1 VKAVEGKRKLGD
13 LLVEAGMIT
22 REQLEQALKEQRR
35 SGERLGKILTRLGL
49 VTEKD
54 ILEVLEFQLGI
65 PKVVL
70 QDYNLDPEVVRLV
83 PEALARR
90 HLAIPIRRDGNR
102 LLVAMADPL
111 NLTALDDLRLAT
123 GLEIMP
129 AIASEREI
137 EAALSR
143 FWQGAGVTQA
153 LAEVEEMA
161 ATAAALP
168 PRDAFDLDEVNRA
181 GMDNAPAVRLVNRII
196 LQAVH
201 SRASDI
207 HIEPQEK
214 DIRVRFRVDGLLRDV
229 LHLPTGILNTLVSRI
244 KIMGGMDIAERRLP
258 QDGRFQVTV
267 ERRSIDLRV
276 STMPTVYGEKVVLR
290 ILDKSTMLLPLD
302 GLGFLPAS
310 RQIYETLIRSA
321 YGMILITGP
330 TGSGKTT
337 TLYATLNAL
346 SSPEK
351 NIITIEDPVEY
362 LLPGINQVR
371 VNPKAGLDFASGLRA
386 ILRQDPD
393 IIMVGEI
400 RDRETA
406 DIAVRAATTGHL
418 VFSTLHT
425 NDAAGAV
432 TRLLDMGVEPF
443 LVNSSLIGVVAQRL
457 ARLICHNCRETYQPG
472 PEDPAYTFIQDRQ
485 GLTFYRGRGCPQ
497 CNYTGYRGRTAIQEV
512 LVMTEDIRAL
522 VAEKAPSHEIKK
534 AAVAAGMVTLREDGL
549 EKASQGLTTIEEVMR
564 VTLGG
569 F

>member
-1 VKAVEGKRKLGD
+1 LGD
-13 LLVEAGMIT
+13 LLVEAGMLT
-22 REQLEQALKEQRR
+22 PEQLEKALREQKR
-35 SGERLGKILTRLGL
+35 SGERLGKVLTRLGY
-49 VTEKD
+49 VSEKD

-65 PKVVL
+65 PKVVVE
-70 QDYNLDPEVVRLV
+70 DYQLEPEVVRLI
-83 PEALARR
+83 PESLARR
-90 HLAIPIRRDGNR
+90 HMAIPVRRDGNR

-123 GLEIMP
+123 GLEIIP

-143 FWQGAGVTQA
+143 FWQPSLESETLPG
-153 LAEVEEMA
+153 LEEM
-161 ATAAALP
+161 TAADASVAV
-168 PRDAFDLDEVNRA
+168 RDSFDLDEA
-181 GMDNAPAVRLVNRII
+181 AQTGMEGTPAVQLVNRLIA
-196 LQAVH
+196 QAVR

-207 HIEPQEK
+207 HIEPQEGTVL
-214 DIRVRFRVDGLLRDV
+214 VRFRVDGLLREV
-229 LHLPTGILNTLVSRI
+229 LRLPPGILSSLISRI
-244 KIMGGMDIAERRLP
+244 KIMGGMDIAEKRLP
-258 QDGRFQVTV
+258 QDGRFQVTL

-290 ILDKSTMLLPLD
+290 ILDKTNMLLNLD
-302 GLGFLPAS
+302 SLGFSHAT
-310 RQIYETLIRSA
+310 REQYESLIRSS

-425 NDAAGAV
+425 NDAVGAV
-432 TRLLDMGVEPF
+432 TRLLDMGIEPF

-457 ARLICHNCRETYQPG
+457 VRLICPRCRELYEPK
-472 PEDPAYTFIQDRQ
+472 PDEAAYAFL
-485 GLTFYRGRGCPQ
+485 GESAVKKFYRGRGCQQ
-497 CNYTGYRGRTAIQEV
+497 CNYTGYQGRMAIQEI
-512 LVMTEDIRAL
+512 LVMTEEIRTL
-522 VAEKAPSHEIKK
+522 VSARASATEVKK
-534 AAVAAGMVTLREDGL
+534 AAIAGGMVTLREDGL
-549 EKASQGLTTIEEVMR
+549 LKASQGLTTVEEVIR
-564 VTLGG
+564 VSLSG

>member
-1 VKAVEGKRKLGD
+1 MDGKRRLGD
-13 LLVEAGMIT
+13 LLVEAGMLT
-22 REQLEQALKEQRR
+22 PEQLEKALNEQKR
-35 SGERLGKILTRLGL
+35 SGERLGKVLTRLGY
-49 VTEKD
+49 VSEKD

-65 PKVVL
+65 PKVVVE
-70 QDYNLDPEVVRLV
+70 DYQLEPEVVRLI
-83 PEALARR
+83 PERLARR
-90 HLAIPIRRDGNR
+90 HMAIPVRRDGNR

-123 GLEIMP
+123 GFEIIP

-137 EAALSR
+137 ETALSR
-143 FWQGAGVTQA
+143 FWQSFLENQAMAGF
-153 LAEVEEMA
+153 EE
-161 ATAAALP
+161 TAADTSAAAW
-168 PRDAFDLDEVNRA
+168 DSFDLDEA
-181 GMDNAPAVRLVNRII
+181 AETGIEGAPAVQLVNRLIA
-196 LQAVH
+196 QAVRA
-201 SRASDI
+201 RASDI
-207 HIEPQEK
+207 HIEPQEGSVL
-214 DIRVRFRVDGLLRDV
+214 VRFRVDGLLREV
-229 LHLPTGILNTLVSRI
+229 LRLPPGVLSSLTSRI
-244 KIMGGMDIAERRLP
+244 KIMGGMDIAEKRLP
-258 QDGRFQVTV
+258 QDGRFQITL

-290 ILDKSTMLLPLD
+290 ILDKKTMLLTLD
-302 GLGFLPAS
+302 KLGFSPATKE
-310 RQIYETLIRSA
+310 QYESLIRST

-362 LLPGINQVR
+362 LLPGINQVQ
-371 VNPKAGLDFASGLRA
+371 VNPKVGLDFAAGLRA

-457 ARLICHNCRETYQPG
+457 VRLICPQCREPYEPAPG
-472 PEDPAYTFIQDRQ
+472 DAAYAFLGENIDKK
-485 GLTFYRGRGCPQ
+485 FYRGRGCRQ
-497 CNYTGYRGRTAIQEV
+497 CNYTGYQGRTAIQEI
-512 LVMTEDIRAL
+512 LVMTDEIRSL
-522 VAEKAPSHEIKK
+522 VAAKAPVTEIKK
-534 AAVAAGMVTLREDGL
+534 AAVAGGMVTLREDGL
-549 EKASQGLTTIEEVMR
+549 LKAGQGLTTVEEVIR
-564 VTLGG
+564 VSMGE

>member
-1 VKAVEGKRKLGD
+1 MESKRRLGD

-22 REQLEQALKEQRR
+22 REQLEQALREQRR
-35 SGERLGKILTRLGL
+35 SGERLGKVLTRLGL

-70 QDYNLDPEVVRLV
+70 QDYNLDPGVVRLV

-111 NLTALDDLRLAT
+111 NLTAWDDLRVAT

-129 AIASEREI
+129 AIAAEREI
-137 EAALSR
+137 ETMLSR
-143 FWQGAGVTQA
+143 FWQGGAGGTSVPAEGEGIAQA
-153 LAEVEEMA
+153 
-161 ATAAALP
+161 AAALDAP
-168 PRDAFDLDEVNRA
+168 GAFDLDGARGA
-181 GMDNAPAVRLVNRII
+181 ATDNAPAVRLVNRII

-214 DIRVRFRVDGLLRDV
+214 DIRVRLRVDGLLRDV
-229 LHLPTGILNTLVSRI
+229 SRLPRGILNTLVSRI

-267 ERRSIDLRV
+267 EGRNIDLRV

-290 ILDKSTMLLPLD
+290 ILDKGTMLLPLD
-302 GLGFLPAS
+302 GLGFLPS
-310 RQIYETLIRSA
+310 TRQIYETLIRSA

-406 DIAVRAATTGHL
+406 DISVRAATTGHL
-418 VFSTLHT
+418 VLSTLHT

-457 ARLICHNCRETYQPG
+457 VRLICRNCRETYHPA
-472 PEDPAYTFIQDRQ
+472 PEDPARAFARDKK
-485 GLTFYRGRGCPQ
+485 GLVFYRGRGCPQ
-497 CNYTGYRGRTAIQEV
+497 CNYTGYQGRTALHEV
-512 LVMTEDIRAL
+512 LVMTEDLRAL
-522 VAEKAPSHEIKK
+522 VAAKAPSHEIKK

-549 EKASQGLTTIEEVMR
+549 EKAGQGLTTVEEVMR

-569 F
+569 L

>member
-1 VKAVEGKRKLGD
+1 MEGKRRLGD
-13 LLVEAGMIT
+13 LLVKAGMIT
-22 REQLEQALKEQRR
+22 PEQLEKALNEQKR
-35 SGERLGKILTRLGL
+35 SGERLGKILVRLGY
-49 VTEKD
+49 VSEKD

-65 PKVVL
+65 PKVVVE
-70 QDYNLDPEVVRLV
+70 DYQLEPEVVQLI
-83 PEALARR
+83 PERLARR
-90 HLAIPIRRDGNR
+90 YMAVPVRRDGNR

-111 NLTALDDLRLAT
+111 NLTALDDLRLAA
-123 GLEIMP
+123 GLEIIP

-143 FWQGAGVTQA
+143 FWQPSLESQAMAG
-153 LAEVEEMA
+153 LEEMTAVDASA
-161 ATAAALP
+161 AG
-168 PRDAFDLDEVNRA
+168 RDSFDLDVAAQA
-181 GMDNAPAVRLVNRII
+181 GMEGAPAVQLVNRLIA
-196 LQAVH
+196 QAVH

-207 HIEPQEK
+207 HIEPQEGAVL
-214 DIRVRFRVDGLLRDV
+214 VRFRVDGLLREV
-229 LHLPTGILNTLVSRI
+229 LRLPPGVLSSLISRI
-244 KIMGGMDIAERRLP
+244 KIMGGMDIAEKRLP
-258 QDGRFQVTV
+258 QDGRFQVTL

-290 ILDKSTMLLPLD
+290 ILDKANMLLTLD
-302 GLGFLPAS
+302 SLGFSAAA
-310 RQIYETLIRSA
+310 REQYESMIHSA

-371 VNPKAGLDFASGLRA
+371 VNPKVGLDFAAGLRA

-432 TRLLDMGVEPF
+432 TRLLDMGIEPF

-457 ARLICHNCRETYQPG
+457 VRLICPRCRELYEPVPG
-472 PEDPAYTFIQDRQ
+472 DASYAFLSESA
-485 GLTFYRGRGCPQ
+485 GKKFYRGRGCQQ
-497 CNYTGYRGRTAIQEV
+497 CNFTGYQGRTAIQEI
-512 LVMTEDIRAL
+512 LVMTDEIRAL
-522 VAEKAPSHEIKK
+522 VAAKAPATEIKK
-534 AAVAAGMVTLREDGL
+534 AAVAGGMVTLREDGL
-549 EKASQGLTTIEEVMR
+549 LKAGQGLTTVEEVIR
-564 VTLGG
+564 VSLGG
-569 F
+569 Y

>member
-1 VKAVEGKRKLGD
+1 MEGIENRRRLGD

-22 REQLEQALKEQRR
+22 RDQLEQALREQRR
-35 SGERLGKILTRLGL
+35 SGERLGKVLARLGL

-70 QDYNLDPEVVRLV
+70 QDYNLDQEVVKLI

-168 PRDAFDLDEVNRA
+168 PRDAFDLDEVDRA
-181 GMDNAPAVRLVNRII
+181 GMDNAPTVRLVNRII

-229 LHLPTGILNTLVSRI
+229 LHLPTGILNSLVSRI
-244 KIMGGMDIAERRLP
+244 KIMGGMDIAEKRLP

-302 GLGFLPAS
+302 GLGFLPAT

-457 ARLICHNCRETYQPG
+457 ARLICHNCRETYQPQ
-472 PEDPAYTFIQDRQ
+472 PEDPVYSFIQDRQ

-497 CNYTGYRGRTAIQEV
+497 CNYTGYQGRTAIQEV

>member
-1 VKAVEGKRKLGD
+1 MDERLRLGD
-13 LLVEAGMIT
+13 LLIKVGLLT
-22 REQLEQALKEQRR
+22 PEQLDQALKEQKRT
-35 SGERLGKILTRLGL
+35 GERLGKILARLGL
-49 VTEKD
+49 VSEKD

-70 QDYNLDPEVVRLV
+70 ADYRLDPEVVKLI
-83 PEALARR
+83 PEGLARR
-90 HLAIPIRRDGNR
+90 YLAVPVRKDGNR

-129 AIASEREI
+129 AIASEAEI
-137 EAALSR
+137 EATLSR
-143 FWQGAGVTQA
+143 FWQPNLGTSSIAG
-153 LAEVEEMA
+153 LEEV
-161 ATAAALP
+161 AAAGAVR
-168 PRDAFDLDEVNRA
+168 PRESFDLDEMARA
-181 GMDNAPAVRLVNRII
+181 GVESAPAVQLVNKLIA
-196 LQAVH
+196 QAVR

-207 HIEPQEK
+207 HIEPQEGYV
-214 DIRVRFRVDGLLRDV
+214 RVRFRIDGLLREV
-229 LHLPTGILNTLVSRI
+229 LRLPLGVLSSLISRI
-244 KIMGGMDIAERRLP
+244 KIMGGMDIAEKRLP
-258 QDGRFQVTV
+258 QDGRFQVTL
-267 ERRSIDLRV
+267 EKRSIDLRV
-276 STMPTVYGEKVVLR
+276 SSMPTVYGEKVVLR
-290 ILDKSTMLLPLD
+290 ILDKATMLLPLD
-302 GLGFLPAS
+302 ALGFLPKT
-310 RQIYETLIRSA
+310 RERYESLIRSA

-351 NIITIEDPVEY
+351 NIVTIEDPVEY
-362 LLPGINQVR
+362 LLPGINQVG

-400 RDRETA
+400 RDQETA

-432 TRLLDMGVEPF
+432 TRLLDMGIEPF

-457 ARLICHNCRETYQPG
+457 VRLICPRCKEPYR
-472 PEDPAYTFIQDRQ
+472 PEQ
-485 GLTFYRGRGCPQ
+485 GANLYSFLGEEGEGRIFYRGRGCQ
-497 CNYTGYRGRTAIQEV
+497 DCNYTGYQGRTAIQEV
-512 LVMTEDIRAL
+512 LVMNEEIRAL
-522 VAEKAPSHEIKK
+522 VAAKAPATEIKK
-534 AAVAAGMVTLREDGL
+534 AAVAGGMITLREDGL
-549 EKASQGLTTIEEVMR
+549 LKASQGLTTVEEVIR
-564 VTLGG
+564 VSLGE

>member
-1 VKAVEGKRKLGD
+1 MEGKRKLGD

>member
-1 VKAVEGKRKLGD
+1 MDGKPRLGD
-13 LLVEAGMIT
+13 LLINAGLLT
-22 REQLEQALKEQRR
+22 PEQLEQALKEQRR
-35 SGERLGKILTRLGL
+35 TGERLGKVLARLGL
-49 VTEKD
+49 VSEKD

-70 QDYNLDPEVVRLV
+70 ADYNLDPEVVKLI
-83 PEALARR
+83 PEGLARR
-90 HLAIPIRRDGNR
+90 YLAVPVRKDGNR

-129 AIASEREI
+129 AIASEAEI

-143 FWQGAGVTQA
+143 LWQPVWGSDNITG
-153 LAEVEEMA
+153 LEEV
-161 ATAAALP
+161 AAAAA
-168 PRDAFDLDEVNRA
+168 RARESFDLDEVARA
-181 GMDNAPAVRLVNRII
+181 GMEGAPAVQLVNKII
-196 LQAVH
+196 VQAVR

-207 HIEPQEK
+207 HIEPQEGY
-214 DIRVRFRVDGLLRDV
+214 IRVRFRIDGLLREV
-229 LHLPTGILNTLVSRI
+229 LRLPLGILSSLISRI
-244 KIMGGMDIAERRLP
+244 KIMGGMDIAEKRLP
-258 QDGRFQVTV
+258 QDGRFQVTL
-267 ERRSIDLRV
+267 EKRNIDVRV
-276 STMPTVYGEKVVLR
+276 SSMPTVYGEKVVLR
-290 ILDKSTMLLPLD
+290 ILDKATMLLPLD
-302 GLGFLPAS
+302 ALGFLPDTKE
-310 RQIYETLIRSA
+310 RYESLIRSA

-351 NIITIEDPVEY
+351 NIVTIEDPVEY
-362 LLPGINQVR
+362 LLQGINQTG

-393 IIMVGEI
+393 VIMVGEI

-432 TRLLDMGVEPF
+432 TRLLDMGIEPF

-457 ARLICHNCRETYQPG
+457 VRLICPRCKEPYK
-472 PEDPAYTFIQDRQ
+472 PEQ
-485 GLTFYRGRGCPQ
+485 GASLYSFLGEEGEGRVFYRGRGCRD
-497 CNYTGYRGRTAIQEV
+497 CNYTGYQGRTAIQEV
-512 LVMTEDIRAL
+512 LVVNEEIRSL
-522 VAEKAPSHEIKK
+522 VSAKAPATEIKK
-534 AAVAAGMVTLREDGL
+534 AAVAGGMITLREDGL
-549 EKASQGLTTIEEVMR
+549 LKASQGLTTVEEVIR
-564 VTLGG
+564 VTLGE

>member
-1 VKAVEGKRKLGD
+1 MDEKPRLGD
-13 LLVEAGMIT
+13 LLIKAGLLT
-22 REQLEQALKEQRR
+22 PEQLDLALKEQKRT
-35 SGERLGKILTRLGL
+35 GERLGKVLARLGL
-49 VTEKD
+49 VSEKD

-70 QDYNLDPEVVRLV
+70 ADYRLDPEVVKLV
-83 PEALARR
+83 PEGLARR
-90 HLAIPIRRDGNR
+90 YLAVPVRKDGNR

-129 AIASEREI
+129 AIASEAEI
-137 EAALSR
+137 EATLSR
-143 FWQGAGVTQA
+143 FWQPTLGTSSIAG
-153 LAEVEEMA
+153 LEEMA
-161 ATAAALP
+161 AGGSVRT
-168 PRDAFDLDEVNRA
+168 REAFDLDEMARA
-181 GMDNAPAVRLVNRII
+181 GVESAPAVQLVNKLIA
-196 LQAVH
+196 QAVR

-207 HIEPQEK
+207 HIEPQEGYV
-214 DIRVRFRVDGLLRDV
+214 RVRFRIDGLLREV
-229 LHLPTGILNTLVSRI
+229 LRLPLGVLSSLISRI
-244 KIMGGMDIAERRLP
+244 KIMGGMDIAEKRLP
-258 QDGRFQVTV
+258 QDGRFQVTL
-267 ERRSIDLRV
+267 EKRSIDLRV
-276 STMPTVYGEKVVLR
+276 SSIPTVYGEKVVLR
-290 ILDKSTMLLPLD
+290 ILDKATMLLPLD
-302 GLGFLPAS
+302 ALGFLPNT
-310 RQIYETLIRSA
+310 RERYESLIRSA

-351 NIITIEDPVEY
+351 NIVTIEDPVEY
-362 LLPGINQVR
+362 LLPGINQVG

-400 RDRETA
+400 RDQETA

-432 TRLLDMGVEPF
+432 TRLLDMGIEPF

-457 ARLICHNCRETYQPG
+457 VRLICPRCKEPYK
-472 PEDPAYTFIQDRQ
+472 PEQ
-485 GLTFYRGRGCPQ
+485 GASLYSFLGEEGEGRLFYRGRGCQ
-497 CNYTGYRGRTAIQEV
+497 DCNYTGYQGRTAIQEV
-512 LVMTEDIRAL
+512 LVMNEEIRSL
-522 VAEKAPSHEIKK
+522 VSAKAPATEIKK
-534 AAVAAGMVTLREDGL
+534 AAIAGGMVTLREDGL
-549 EKASQGLTTIEEVMR
+549 LKASQGLTTVEEVIR
-564 VTLGG
+564 VSLGE

>member
-1 VKAVEGKRKLGD
+1 MKGIENRRRLGD

-22 REQLEQALKEQRR
+22 RDQLEQALKEQRR
-35 SGERLGKILTRLGL
+35 SGERLGKVLTRLGL

-54 ILEVLEFQLGI
+54 ILEALEFQLGI

-70 QDYNLDPEVVRLV
+70 QDYNLDQEVVKLI

-168 PRDAFDLDEVNRA
+168 PRDAFDLDVNRE

-244 KIMGGMDIAERRLP
+244 KIMGGMDIAEKRLP

-302 GLGFLPAS
+302 GLGFLPAT

-371 VNPKAGLDFASGLRA
+371 VNLKAGLDFASGLRA

-485 GLTFYRGRGCPQ
+485 RLTFYRGRGCPQ
-497 CNYTGYRGRTAIQEV
+497 CNYTGYQGRTAIQEV

>member
-1 VKAVEGKRKLGD
+1 MEGKRRLGD
-13 LLVEAGMIT
+13 LLVEVGMLT
-22 REQLEQALKEQRR
+22 PEQLEKALREQKR
-35 SGERLGKILTRLGL
+35 SGERLGKVLTRLGY
-49 VTEKD
+49 VSEKD

-65 PKVVL
+65 PKVVVE
-70 QDYNLDPEVVRLV
+70 DYQLEPEVVRLI
-83 PEALARR
+83 PESLARR
-90 HLAIPIRRDGNR
+90 HMAIPVRRDGNR
-102 LLVAMADPL
+102 LLVAMVDPL

-123 GLEIMP
+123 GLEIIP

-143 FWQGAGVTQA
+143 FWQPSLESETLPG
-153 LAEVEEMA
+153 LEEM
-161 ATAAALP
+161 TAADASVAV
-168 PRDAFDLDEVNRA
+168 RDSFDLDEAAQA
-181 GMDNAPAVRLVNRII
+181 GMEGAPAVQLVNRLIAH
-196 LQAVH
+196 AVR

-207 HIEPQEK
+207 HIEPQEGNVL
-214 DIRVRFRVDGLLRDV
+214 VRFRVDGLLREVFRLPPSV
-229 LHLPTGILNTLVSRI
+229 LSSLTSRI
-244 KIMGGMDIAERRLP
+244 KIMGGMDIAEKRLP
-258 QDGRFQVTV
+258 QDGRFQVTL

-290 ILDKSTMLLPLD
+290 ILDKTNMLLNLD
-302 GLGFLPAS
+302 SLGFSPAT
-310 RQIYETLIRSA
+310 REQYESLIRSS

-425 NDAAGAV
+425 NDAVGAV
-432 TRLLDMGVEPF
+432 TRLLDMGIEPF

-457 ARLICHNCRETYQPG
+457 VRLICPRCRELYEPKPG
-472 PEDPAYTFIQDRQ
+472 EVAYAFL
-485 GLTFYRGRGCPQ
+485 GESAGKKFYRGRGCQQ
-497 CNYTGYRGRTAIQEV
+497 CNYTGYQGRMAIQEI
-512 LVMTEDIRAL
+512 LVMTEEIRTL
-522 VAEKAPSHEIKK
+522 VSARASATEVKK
-534 AAVAAGMVTLREDGL
+534 AAIDGGMVTLREDGL
-549 EKASQGLTTIEEVMR
+549 LKASQGLTTVEEFIR
-564 VTLGG
+564 VSQGG

>member
-1 VKAVEGKRKLGD
+1 MEGKRRLGD
-13 LLVEAGMIT
+13 LLVQAGMLT
-22 REQLEQALKEQRR
+22 PEQLEQALREQKRT
-35 SGERLGKILTRLGL
+35 GERLGKVLIRMGY

-70 QDYNLDPEVVRLV
+70 QDYNLDPEVVKLV

-90 HLAIPIRRDGNR
+90 HLAIPVRRDGNR
-102 LLVAMADPL
+102 LLVALADPL

-137 EAALSR
+137 EEALAR
-143 FWQGAGVTQA
+143 FRQGAGTPQA
-153 LAEVEEMA
+153 LAEVEEI
-161 ATAAALP
+161 AAAAGVAP
-168 PRDAFDLDEVNRA
+168 PREAFELDGVTGA
-181 GMDNAPAVRLVNRII
+181 GVDNAPAVRLVNRII
-196 LQAVH
+196 LQAVQ

-207 HIEPQEK
+207 HIEPQER
-214 DIRVRFRVDGLLRDV
+214 DIRVRFRVDGLLREV
-229 LHLPTGILNTLVSRI
+229 LHLPSGILNTLVSRI
-244 KIMGGMDIAERRLP
+244 KIMGGMDIAEKRLP

-267 ERRSIDLRV
+267 EKRSIDLRV

-290 ILDKSTMLLPLD
+290 ILDKGTMLLPLD
-302 GLGFLPAS
+302 GLGFSPS
-310 RQIYETLIRSA
+310 TQQIYESLIRSA

-400 RDRETA
+400 RDQETA

-457 ARLICHNCRETYQPG
+457 VRLICRNCRETYQPSPG
-472 PEDPAYTFIQDRQ
+472 DPAYALAQERP
-485 GLTFYRGRGCPQ
+485 GAVFYRGRGCPE
-497 CNYTGYRGRTAIQEV
+497 CNYTGYQGRTAIQEV
-512 LVMTEDIRAL
+512 LVMTEEIRSL
-522 VAEKAPSHEIKK
+522 VAAKAPSQEIKK
-534 AAVAAGMVTLREDGL
+534 AAVAAGMVTLREDGM
-549 EKASQGLTTIEEVMR
+549 EKAGRGITTVEEVIR
-564 VTLGG
+564 VALGG